1 MPAIHIDKNNYNKI
15 INTDKPVLIDFYA
28 SWCSPCR
35 MQSPII
41 DELSEEMS
49 DHAVVAKLDVDQHP
63 ELAEQ
68 YSVMSIPT
76 LLILKRG
83 RVVERRSGVTQKA
96 RLLSMLETAAT

>member
-1 MPAIHIDKNNYNKI
+1 MPALNINENNYNNI
-15 INTDKPVLIDFYA
+15 INTEKPVLIDFYA

-41 DELSEEMS
+41 DELSEEIK

-68 YSVMSIPT
+68 YAVMSIPT
-76 LLILKRG
+76 LLVLKRG
-83 RVVERRSGVTQKA
+83 RVVERRTGVTQKA
-96 RLLSMLETAAT
+96 KLLSMLGTAAT